1 MQKFGHG
8 SVISFDATFGINQSK
23 VCPFCYCMK
32 CHIIN
37 MFHNIVTNVG
47 IMFFTIPFVTLMVFD
62 EWQNGIL
69 VAFIVIG
76 KSFKSDLDLVL

>member
-1 MQKFGHG
+1 
-8 SVISFDATFGINQSK
+8 
-23 VCPFCYCMK
+23 
-32 CHIIN
+32 